1 MTIPSSRL
9 KKTDFSNV
17 SFLKDYLK
25 PQFAIRIKRGFP
37 VMDIL
42 RILFR
47 KKESPDASVPSIS
60 AMIDDETS
68 VKKKKKKNKDSVTS
82 NTSLQ
87 VSKPKKKKSKKKT
100 SKEEDDPNRS
110 ELNLLAALGTIHN
123 RRQF

>member
-1 MTIPSSRL
+1 MKIPSSRL

-17 SFLKDYLK
+17 YFLKDYLTT
-25 PQFAIRIKRGFP
+25 IRIKRGFP

-42 RILFR
+42 HILFR